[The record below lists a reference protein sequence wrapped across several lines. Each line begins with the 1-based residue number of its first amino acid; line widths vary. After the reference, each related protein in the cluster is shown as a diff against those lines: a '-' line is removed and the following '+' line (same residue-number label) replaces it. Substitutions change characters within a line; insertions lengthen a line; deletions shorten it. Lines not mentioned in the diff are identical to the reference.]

1 MYLLMFGIGEQLSEL
16 GYRMLTFSLVLGA
29 AFLIPYI
36 IIVTLFGNRDVARFI
51 AGGICAILLIISTQN
66 GMFFNHFDITK

>member
-29 AFLIPYI
+29 AFFIPYI